1 MPGGSTRKGYAA
13 SVRRQAANGCAVNSA
28 GVLPSGTC
36 CPQQID
42 GNPIL
47 CFTNCKIYGNMNG
60 LWYRDGVFNMTWK
73 RAWLLFIPLLV
84 LAWLFSSRDRIMSSG
99 EFAEDNASAT
109 TPEAD
114 CAEPVTSSLEEGAL
128 DAYAAFLSGNWAS
141 LGDAQPETWWIPGFP
156 NNADSFKYVK
166 YEYTYLDL
174 DGDVSPEL
182 LVQIENDPGGY
193 NGVFHFDGDRLQ
205 CWNSDAVEMTCR
217 DYPLIDGT
225 VVRQYDYGGTRSYTL
240 FRYHPDGEREEIH
253 SLFARDELVY
263 ENSELPC
270 PYYSIDG
277 TEVDKAEFE
286 EELRTLVTA
295 KILDRSCWISIG
307 ELEE

>member
-1 MPGGSTRKGYAA
+1 M
-13 SVRRQAANGCAVNSA
+13 
-28 GVLPSGTC
+28 
-36 CPQQID
+36 
-42 GNPIL
+42 
-47 CFTNCKIYGNMNG
+47 
-60 LWYRDGVFNMTWK
+60 
-73 RAWLLFIPLLV
+73 
-84 LAWLFSSRDRIMSSG
+84 
-99 EFAEDNASAT
+99 
-109 TPEAD
+109 
-114 CAEPVTSSLEEGAL
+114 
-128 DAYAAFLSGNWAS
+128 
-141 LGDAQPETWWIPGFP
+141 
-156 NNADSFKYVK
+156 
-166 YEYTYLDL
+166 DL

-225 VVRQYDYGGTRSYTL
+225 MVRQYDYGGTRSYTL

-286 EELRTLVTA
+286 EELHTLVTA

-307 ELEE
+307 ELEG